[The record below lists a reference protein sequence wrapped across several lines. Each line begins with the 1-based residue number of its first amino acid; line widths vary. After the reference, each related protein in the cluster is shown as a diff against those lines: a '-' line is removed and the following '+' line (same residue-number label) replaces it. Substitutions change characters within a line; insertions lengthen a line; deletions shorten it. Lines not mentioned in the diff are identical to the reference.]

1 VATAADSRAHPAP
14 GRLVD
19 VGGYRLHLLCVGRG
33 TPVVVLDALFP
44 GTVSNW
50 AWVQP
55 RVAGTTQVCA
65 YDRAGL
71 GWSDPGPA
79 PRDAVQQARE
89 LHALLTVAG
98 VHGPYVLAGHS
109 LGGLVVR
116 MFADRYPQDVAGVVL
131 VEASDPQAWRRLG
144 RPEGVGVDHTML
156 LVAPMLGRLGL
167 VRSGILRA
175 PRPDPDLP
183 AGAREELQAFF
194 DSVKYLE
201 TLRDADS
208 ALPAAL
214 AQVATA
220 RALGS
225 TPLAVVVGTLG
236 DGGDPVLRDLFVRQA
251 ALSTD
256 SVTQV
261 VDGATHAGLVDEAK
275 SATATALAIR
285 RVVCAVRVAQPVAT
299 ASERC

>member
-1 VATAADSRAHPAP
+1 
-14 GRLVD
+14 
-19 VGGYRLHLLCVGRG
+19 
-33 TPVVVLDALFP
+33 
-44 GTVSNW
+44 
-50 AWVQP
+50 
-55 RVAGTTQVCA
+55 
-65 YDRAGL
+65 
-71 GWSDPGPA
+71 
-79 PRDAVQQARE
+79 
-89 LHALLTVAG
+89 
-98 VHGPYVLAGHS
+98 
-109 LGGLVVR
+109 
-116 MFADRYPQDVAGVVL
+116 
-131 VEASDPQAWRRLG
+131 
-144 RPEGVGVDHTML
+144 ML

-236 DGGDPVLRDLFVRQA
+236 DGGVPVLRDLFVRQA